1 MGFFDEPSKQML
13 PSAPT
18 LEDHRFAIIKGT
30 LSSIPVLGGV
40 FAEELGLVLVTP
52 LTRRRDAWFEDIA
65 RRLRELEDRVADFSF
80 EDLGNNEQF
89 ISAMIQATQSA
100 IKTHAKEKLEAL
112 RNAVLNIA
120 LGHAPAEDLQA
131 IFLNLVDSFTPVHL
145 QLLRFFQH
153 PNPVD
158 GARFRAERWVSDQAT
173 MDLLSRGLILDTRPI
188 AARNR
193 DSGESL
199 VTGKW
204 PASNLG
210 KQFLEL
216 VTNPPQLAG
225 K

>member
-1 MGFFDEPSKQML
+1 MGLFDEPSKQTL
-13 PSAPT
+13 PSEPT
-18 LEDHRFAIIKGT
+18 LEDHRSAIIKGT

-40 FAEELGLVLVTP
+40 LAEELGLVLVTP
-52 LTRRRDAWFEDIA
+52 LARRRDAWFEDIA
-65 RRLRELEDRVADFSF
+65 RRLRELEGRVDGFRF

-89 ISAMIQATQSA
+89 VSAMVQATQSA
-100 IKTHAKEKLEAL
+100 IKTHTKEKLEAL

-120 LGHAPAEDLQA
+120 LGNAPADDLQS

-153 PNPVD
+153 PNSVD
-158 GARFRAERWVSDQAT
+158 RDRFRAERWVNDQAT
-173 MDLLSRGLILDTRPI
+173 VDLLSRGLIQDTRPI

-193 DSGESL
+193 DSEESL
-199 VTGKW
+199 VTGDW
-204 PASNLG
+204 PLSNLG

-216 VTNPPQLAG
+216 VLDPPQLAG